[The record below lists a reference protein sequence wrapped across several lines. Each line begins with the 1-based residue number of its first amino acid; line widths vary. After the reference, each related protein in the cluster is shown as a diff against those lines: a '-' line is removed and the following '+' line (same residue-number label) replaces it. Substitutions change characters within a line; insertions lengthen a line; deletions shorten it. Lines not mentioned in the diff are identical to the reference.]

1 MTETPFKAYQ
11 AEVNFDPIKSE
22 GEGLIAS
29 AEANQN
35 QFLESIHKR
44 NADLFKYELAD
55 AERKDQRFEKLAQL
69 SQTAAKIAAPL
80 IQARTNEQLLKG
92 AELYHDGLAEDQE
105 LRQAEFKRDEDQ
117 QLTEE
122 LINNEIIDEAEKK
135 GEIDPFLKDKLKKIP
150 RLQKL
155 GFQKAMYGQEAKM
168 YPVYR
173 EQNKS
178 IPVRI
183 QDSNGQWVD
192 RALEDAKDPNE
203 WEQINRRLIRGYI
216 RPFATHDMPMVE
228 EYLFKEMRKIEQD
241 EKTKWTTARI
251 SQITSEDNLKADNGL
266 KNNFSKDPGSVM
278 KYALT
283 EQHRFGSISAAH
295 DNAIELVKAD
305 INLGFANSDDVKD
318 LKTSKYIDKTT
329 GETYV
334 YGERFPR
341 KIAALEEAIYER
353 DKAIHQKKTDQETI
367 AFKKDVTSFHDKLSE
382 KLDKG
387 EEITDKEIEIE
398 QDRLVKIYGK
408 RSTKL
413 DAIKQD
419 LTVEAKEIDRQTEEV
434 QALADL
440 GLLNT
445 TELSKYNWK
454 VVQKFQGV
462 AQLQSQVQTETKEWL
477 GRVEQ
482 LVKID
487 SKLLPDGSL
496 SPNASIM
503 ASTLQKM
510 FRQQAIQNKEADI
523 PNPYETAF
531 AQVEQ
536 YFANIKPTTR
546 GWPNN
551 LPTSDQL
558 TTINSQIESK
568 RNETD
573 EFIVRGVQSLD
584 EQDTFF
590 SAVEISEALKGYGKP
605 GWQPHERAV
614 YVANQYGID
623 PLTVI
628 QKQARAYDPKAD
640 MQDVPSIKA
649 FNEKV
654 DKYHK
659 QLLTNPIHANNA
671 DGISR
676 AWGTTGEVNYSIFR
690 NADQSKEIGEQLG
703 IPDYAVEAAA
713 ELGYLD
719 RDEPLNDEETVNYFK
734 VVYKMSGGTDIRA
747 LEQLM
752 RPKFKP

>member
-11 AEVNFDPIKSE
+11 AEVNFDPIQSE
-22 GEGLIAS
+22 GEALIAS

-55 AERKDQRFEKLAQL
+55 AERKDQRFEKLAEL
-69 SQTAAKIAAPL
+69 SKTAATIAAPL

-92 AELYHDGLAEDQE
+92 AELYQAGLAEDQE
-105 LRQAEFKRDEDQ
+105 LRQAEFKRDEEQ

-122 LINNEIIDEAEKK
+122 LINNEIIDEAEKE

-150 RLQKL
+150 RLQKI
-155 GFQKAMYGQEAKM
+155 GFQKAMYGQEARM

-228 EYLFKEMRKIEQD
+228 EYLFKEMRKIEED
-241 EKTKWTTARI
+241 ERTKWTTARI
-251 SQITSEDNLKADNGL
+251 SQITAEDNLKADNGL
-266 KNNFSKDPGSVM
+266 KNNFSKDPGLVM

-305 INLGFANSDDVKD
+305 INLGFANSDDVKA
-318 LKTSKYIDKTT
+318 LKKSEYIDKTT

-367 AFKKDVTSFHDKLSE
+367 AFNKDVTSFHDKLSE
-382 KLDKG
+382 KLDNG

-408 RSTKL
+408 RSPKL
-413 DAIKQD
+413 DAIKKD

-434 QALADL
+434 EDTADL

-445 TELSKYNWK
+445 TELLKYNWK
-454 VVQKFQGV
+454 VVQQFEGV
-462 AQLQSQVQTETKEWL
+462 ARLQTQVQTETKEWL
-477 GRVEQ
+477 ARVEQ
-482 LVKID
+482 LVKVR
-487 SKLLPDGSL
+487 SSLLPDGSL
-496 SPNASIM
+496 TANSSIM
-503 ASTLQKM
+503 AATLQTM
-510 FRQQAIQNKEADI
+510 FRQQAIKNKEADI

-536 YFANIKPTTR
+536 YFEKIKPTSR

-551 LPTSDQL
+551 LPTSNQL
-558 TTINSQIESK
+558 TTINIRINDKLIET
-568 RNETD
+568 N
-573 EFIVRGVQSLD
+573 EFIKRGVQSLD
-584 EQDTFF
+584 EQNTFF

-623 PLTVI
+623 PLAVI
-628 QKQARAYDPKAD
+628 QRQARAYDPKAD

-719 RDEPLNDEETVNYFK
+719 RDEPLNEEETVNYFK
-734 VVYKMSGGTDIRA
+734 VVYKMSGGTDTRA